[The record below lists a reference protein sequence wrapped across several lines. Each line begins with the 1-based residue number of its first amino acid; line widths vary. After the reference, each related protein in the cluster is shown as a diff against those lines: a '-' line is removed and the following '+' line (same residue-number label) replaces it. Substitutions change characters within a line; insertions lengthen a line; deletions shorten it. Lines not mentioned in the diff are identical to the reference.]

1 MKNFFI
7 AVFCSVL
14 SIFVAAQ
21 NKDNI
26 ALTPPMGWNSWN
38 LVEANVSETI
48 IREIA
53 DSMAANGMRDAGYQY
68 IIIDD
73 FWVGGRDAG
82 NRLFPDPVRFPNGM
96 KVVADYVHSKGLKLG
111 IYSDAAELT
120 CGGVTASLGFEELD
134 AQTFAEWG
142 IDYLKYDYCHA
153 PTDVITAFTR
163 YKKMGDALKATGRP
177 IVYAI
182 CEWGQ
187 RQPWLWA
194 RAAGGHL
201 WRTTYDS
208 RDTWYSH
215 DTGLA
220 GIMDI
225 FELQKGLEQYAG
237 PGGWNDPD
245 MLMVGL
251 WGKGKSSSPDKR
263 FQGCSFAEY
272 RSHFALWSMLV
283 APLILNCDVRFL
295 DQQTKEIILNKDIIA
310 IDQDSL
316 GVQGKIIAEKDS
328 MIVLSKPLQ
337 HGDVAICILNRNNT
351 AASYK
356 FDVQRDLSIW
366 FPHNC
371 YDVFKRK
378 NSGATKILQG
388 TLEPHDCVVFRF
400 EMK

>member
-1 MKNFFI
+1 MKKIFLF
-7 AVFCSVL
+7 AFASALALSV
-14 SIFVAAQ
+14 SAQ
-21 NKDNI
+21 NSGNI

-38 LVEANVSETI
+38 LVESNVSDEI

-53 DSMAANGMRDAGYQY
+53 DSMVANGMRDAGYQY

-82 NRLFPDPVRFPNGM
+82 NHLFPDPVRFPNGM
-96 KVVADYVHSKGLKLG
+96 KAVADYVHSKGLKFG

-120 CGGVTASLGFEELD
+120 CGGVTGSLGFEEID

-153 PTDVITAFTR
+153 PTDVVTAFQR

-177 IVYAI
+177 IVFAI

-208 RDTWYSH
+208 RDAWYSH

-225 FELQKGLEQYAG
+225 FELQNGLEQYAG

-272 RSHFALWSMLV
+272 RSHFALWAMMA
-283 APLILNCDVRFL
+283 APLILNCDVRHP
-295 DQQTKEIILNKDIIA
+295 DQQTKEIILNKEIIA

-316 GVQGKIIAEKDS
+316 GVQGKIIYNKDS
-328 MIVLSKPLQ
+328 IVVLSKPLQ
-337 HGDVAICILNRNNT
+337 HGDVAVCVLNRNNT

-356 FDVQRDLSIW
+356 YDVQRDLSIW
-366 FPHNC
+366 FPHSC
-371 YDVFKRK
+371 RDIYKRK
-378 NSGATKILQG
+378 NLGTVKIIQG
-388 TLEPHDCVVFRF
+388 KLESHDCVVYRF